1 MKDKIE
7 DLVLTRV
14 NISIEEDC
22 KQWYMFKARS
32 MGMSMANLMA
42 YVLSNFWEQHITAD
56 AVRLLSEMSQGED
69 LKKLN
74 SDTKDI
80 LQAIQ
85 NGQYDITFE
94 IKSGEKTISVGL
106 KITITN
112 SSAPTDEEESENED
126 EQESGDQSQSGS
138 SSRPAL

>member
-85 NGQYDITFE
+85 NMN
-94 IKSGEKTISVGL
+94 KSGDTPPSDG
-106 KITITN
+106 
-112 SSAPTDEEESENED
+112 
-126 EQESGDQSQSGS
+126 
-138 SSRPAL
+138 